1 MKDSTRKIETRTNP
15 VRATYTTDC
24 FRKVKQ
30 EDGTEKVVRWQ
41 QDHQVTPSLQLDREA
56 GAVFH
61 NGGRIA

>member
-30 EDGTEKVVRWQ
+30 EDGTVKTVRWQ
-41 QDHQVTPSLQLDREA
+41 EERQVTPTLQLDREA
-56 GAVFH
+56 AAVFH